1 MLSTGGTLA
10 SASCRARPS
19 RFRHAGRVDV
29 DLPIPFGPVSNGEYD
44 PAPLAPHV
52 EEALRRTQQLS
63 DETARRLG
71 VGRREFLRSACGA
84 AAAFLV
90 LGACR
95 DESNGE
101 PTGGRYD
108 VPEEAVTDTD
118 AAREAVGGDELV
130 FDVQTH
136 FLAYDLL
143 QDRGASFWGNAFPQA
158 RCGED
163 DPRAC
168 FSIEHYLE
176 ELFLRSDTN
185 LAVISAIPI
194 PGPSN
199 PLSIDDMARARGAA
213 EALCE
218 DERLFLHGQ
227 ALPSTGALP
236 DALDGMSQ
244 LVDDHPI
251 KAWKVYT
258 HAGGPAWYLDDHDPD
273 APQVGNAFLERAAEL
288 GVTTV
293 CVHKGFSGGSL
304 FASPVDIGPAAAA
317 HPDIDF
323 VVYHSGYESGITEG
337 AYSDATA
344 DMGVNRLITSLRDA
358 GVGPGQNVYA
368 ELGSTWFNVMRDPE
382 EAAHTLGKLLTTVG
396 EDRVVWGTD
405 SIWYGSPQA
414 QLQAFRAFQIGE
426 QLQEQHGYPA
436 LTDDVKA
443 KILGGNSA
451 ALYEVEPVTTRCDF
465 TRDELEALRV
475 ALPPSR
481 RTYGP
486 ETAAEVHALAAEH
499 GWVGF

>member
-1 MLSTGGTLA
+1 MG
-10 SASCRARPS
+10 
-19 RFRHAGRVDV
+19 V
-29 DLPIPFGPVSNGEYD
+29 DLPIPLGPVSNGEYD
-44 PAPLAPHV
+44 PAPLSPHV
-52 EEALRRTQQLS
+52 REAIRRTELVV
-63 DETARRLG
+63 DDTARRLG

-84 AAAFLV
+84 AAALLV

-108 VPEEAVTDTD
+108 VPEEAATDPD
-118 AAREAVGGDELV
+118 AAHQAVGGEELV

-143 QDRGASFWGNAFPQA
+143 EARGASFWGQGFPQA

-168 FSIEHYLE
+168 FSIENYLE

-227 ALPSTGALP
+227 ALPSIGALP
-236 DALDGMSQ
+236 DALDGMSR
-244 LVDDHPI
+244 LVADHPI

-258 HAGGPAWYLDDHDPD
+258 HAGGPAWFLDDHDPG
-273 APQVGNAFLERAAEL
+273 APQVGHAFLERATEL

-293 CVHKGFSGGSL
+293 CVHKGFSGGSR
-304 FASPVDIGPAAAA
+304 FASPVDVGPAAAD
-317 HPDIDF
+317 HPEIDF
-323 VVYHSGYESGITEG
+323 VIYHSGYEAGTPEG
-337 AYSDATA
+337 PYTDATA
-344 DMGVNRLITSLRDA
+344 SVGVNRLITSLREA
-358 GVGPGQNVYA
+358 GIGAGRNVYA

-382 EAAHTLGKLLTTVG
+382 EAAHTLGKLLAAVG

-426 QLQEQHGYPA
+426 DLRERYGYPA

-443 KILGGNSA
+443 KILGRNSV
-451 ALYEVEPVTTRCDF
+451 ALYGVDPVTTRCDF

-475 ALPPSR
+475 SLPSSP

-486 ETAAEVHALAAEH
+486 ETAHEVQALAADH
-499 GWVGF
+499 GWIGF